1 MQGNTPLDPIEQKI
15 INMYAVIRME
25 KRKGAAISAIE
36 KHNNRTTEVL
46 PDGTVKQWAENAD
59 PNLKEDN
66 ISIKK
71 YEELNLNLSQSINKH
86 LQECGI
92 HKTRKDAVKAIEI
105 LCTASPEFFNGNELD
120 DKLMSF
126 CKQAT
131 DFIYDR
137 YGQKNVMSIDI
148 HLDEKTPHIHFVL
161 VPITKDNKL
170 SAKTVCGNR
179 KNYQKLQDDFSERM
193 KNLGLKRGIR
203 GSNAKHIEMREF
215 YGTLNSN
222 LNPVNEFL
230 ERRKNENENRY
241 KEIAHKFRD
250 TASVAMDFLA
260 NMNLTIDPKTNSVR
274 ELSPDEI
281 EKLRRKKKR
290 GSRPT
295 I

>member
-1 MQGNTPLDPIEQKI
+1 
-15 INMYAVIRME
+15 MYAVIRME

-36 KHNNRTTEVL
+36 KHNNRTTEIL
-46 PDGTVKQWAENAD
+46 ADGTEKQWAENAD

-71 YEELNLNLSQSINKH
+71 YEDLNLNQSINKH

-92 HKTRKDAVKAIEI
+92 LKTRKDAVKAVEI

-120 DKLMSF
+120 DKTMAF
-126 CKQAT
+126 CKQANN
-131 DFIYDR
+131 FINER
-137 YGQKNVMSIDI
+137 YGKANVMSVDI
-148 HLDEKTPHIHFVL
+148 HMDEKTPHLHFVI

-179 KNYQKLQDDFSERM
+179 KDYQKLQDDFSEKM

-215 YGTLNSN
+215 YGSLNTN
-222 LNPVNEFL
+222 VTPMNEFL

-250 TASVAMDFLA
+250 TANVAMEFLS
-260 NMNLTIDPKTNSVR
+260 NMNLTVDPKTNTVR
-274 ELSPDEI
+274 ELSPEEI
-281 EKLRRKKKR
+281 EKRRKKKKR
-290 GSRPT
+290 DQSL
-295 I
+295 

>member
-241 KEIAHKFRD
+241 KDRK
-250 TASVAMDFLA
+250 SV
-260 NMNLTIDPKTNSVR
+260 V
-274 ELSPDEI
+274 
-281 EKLRRKKKR
+281 
-290 GSRPT
+290 
-295 I
+295 